1 MNETDTSATRKEIL
15 DFLKKSDDSYTQVG
29 NIYYAE
35 KAFVVNSV
43 AQWLVGKVNSEEWT
57 RDRLPFYL
65 DTIKKYI
72 QNKVQLEW
80 NENGNLVIKSAEE

>member
-1 MNETDTSATRKEIL
+1 MTEIDTNTRKDIL
-15 DFLKKSDDSYTQVG
+15 DFLEKSDDSYTQIDNV
-29 NIYYAE
+29 YYAE

-43 AQWLVGKVNSEEWT
+43 AQWLVKKVNSGEWN

-65 DTIKKYI
+65 DNIKKYV
-72 QNKVQLEW
+72 QNEIKLEW